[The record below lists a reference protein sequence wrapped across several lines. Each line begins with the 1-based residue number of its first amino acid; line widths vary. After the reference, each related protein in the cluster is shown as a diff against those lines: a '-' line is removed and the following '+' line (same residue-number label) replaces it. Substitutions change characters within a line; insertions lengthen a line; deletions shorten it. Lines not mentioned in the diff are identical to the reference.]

1 MSQGTFGNPEV
12 VQEELDILLIGGG
25 MACCGAAYE
34 IMRWAEAAKAETGVE
49 LKIKLVD
56 KAAMDRSGAVAQGL
70 SAINTY
76 IGTEQDPA
84 DYARM
89 VSNDLMGITRDD
101 LAYDLGRHVD
111 ESVHLFEEW
120 GLPIWKTDAEG
131 VRHDGAESQREGLP
145 ALKDGGKPVRSGKW
159 QIMINGE
166 SYKWIVAEAAKK
178 ALGLDR
184 IQERVFIVKLVNDKS
199 DPQRIAGAVGFSVRE
214 NRIYVYKAKAILL
227 AAGGCVNLF
236 RPRSVGEGTGR
247 AWYPVWNAGS
257 TYAMAAEAGAE
268 LTMMENRF
276 VPARF
281 KDGYGPVGAWFLL
294 FKAKAVNAYG
304 EDYMTRNK
312 ALLDQYPPYGQ
323 AAVPASCL
331 RNHLM
336 LKEMKEGRGPI
347 YMDTVTALAK
357 LRESLTPKEVK
368 HLEAEAWEDFLDMC
382 IGQCG
387 IWVGENIEPEKKMSE
402 LIPTEPYLLGSH
414 SGCCGIWVS
423 GPNDLGAPTA
433 QEGEYD
439 NVPAHLPRGW
449 NWGYRSMTTVK
460 GLFTAGD
467 GVGASGHKFSSGS
480 HAEGRLA
487 AKAMVRFALDN
498 KEWKPELDTPAAE
511 LAEQIYKPVRNFL
524 EHKDYTTAIDI
535 NPNYISPKM
544 LQFRLQKIMDEYVA
558 GVATYYNTN
567 EVMLKVAEEKLELLK
582 EDAAK
587 MRAKD
592 LHELL
597 RAWENYHRVLTAEAH
612 MKHIQFREESR
623 YPGFYYRTDKNF
635 VDEENWKCFVNSV
648 YDKGSKKWTC
658 FKRKHVDLVDKSKLF
673 KAPAAPAKS
682 PEPAMAK

>member
-1 MSQGTFGNPEV
+1 MAEFGNPEIV
-12 VQEELDILLIGGG
+12 EEEVDILLIGGG

-34 IMRWAEAAKAETGVE
+34 AVRWNEKVG
-49 LKIKLVD
+49 LNIKMVD
-56 KAAMDRSGAVAQGL
+56 KAAVDRSGAVAQGL

-101 LAYDLGRHVD
+101 LAYDVGRNVD
-111 ESVHLFEEW
+111 DSVFLFEEW
-120 GLPIWKTDAEG
+120 GLPIWKTLD
-131 VRHDGAESQREGLP
+131 DGSRVDGSKWEAQGGKL
-145 ALKDGGKPVRSGKW
+145 LKDGGMPVRSGKW

-178 ALGLDR
+178 ALGSDN
-184 IQERVFIVKLVNDKS
+184 IQERVFIVKLVNDKN
-199 DPQRIAGAVGFSVRE
+199 DPKRIAGAIGFSTRDDK
-214 NRIYVYKAKAILL
+214 IFVYKFKACLL
-227 AAGGCVNLF
+227 AAGGCVNIF

-247 AWYPVWNAGS
+247 AWYPVWNSGS

-294 FKAKAVNAYG
+294 FKAKATNAFG
-304 EDYMTRNK
+304 EVYMDTNK
-312 ALLDQYPPYGQ
+312 EMLNDYPPYGQ

-336 LKEMKEGRGPI
+336 MKEMREGRGPI
-347 YMDTVTALAK
+347 YMDTPTALGK
-357 LRESLTPKEVK
+357 LAETLTPKEIK

-382 IGQCG
+382 IGQAG
-387 IWVGENIEPEKKMSE
+387 VWAGENIEPEKTPSE
-402 LIPTEPYLLGSH
+402 LMPTEPYLLGSH

-423 GPNDLGAPTA
+423 GPDDVGAP
-433 QEGEYD
+433 ES
-439 NVPAHLPRGW
+439 W
-449 NWGYRSMTTVK
+449 NWGYRSMTTIS

-487 AKAMVRFALDN
+487 ARAMIKYCMDN
-498 KEWKPELDTPAAE
+498 KDLKPELDTPVEDLVAE
-511 LAEQIYKPVRNFL
+511 IYQPVKTFL
-524 EHKDYTTAIDI
+524 EFKDYSTAIDV
-535 NPNYISPKM
+535 NPNYITPRM

-558 GVATYYNTN
+558 GVATMYQTN
-567 EVMLKVAEEKLELLK
+567 AKMLDVAEHKLGMLK
-582 EDAAK
+582 EDAMK

-597 RAWENYHRVLTAEAH
+597 RAWENYHRILTAEAH
-612 MKHIQFREESR
+612 MQHIKFREESR
-623 YPGFYYRTDKNF
+623 YPGFYYRMDFNV
-635 VDEENWKCFVNSV
+635 VDEEN
-648 YDKGSKKWTC
+648 
-658 FKRKHVDLVDKSKLF
+658 
-673 KAPAAPAKS
+673 
-682 PEPAMAK
+682 